1 MGLVNS
7 AQITKMMPKIILFV
21 RILVLGGLA
30 PHTSVFARREILDE
44 EPRLILHFCFFVAT
58 AAPPLPLLLLLCLL
72 IFLLSHFRISSM
84 GLHFSSHG
92 MPRFLLMRWAWA
104 RPCRRSVRFDYSY
117 AVEKFEAFCLSAQ
130 SLSLPIGFESSVFGH
145 PRYPSRQLR
154 VMRQNVNSNGNR
166 QRSPSRSPTTNFS

>member
-72 IFLLSHFRISSM
+72 IFLLSHFREETRASFFM
-84 GLHFSSHG
+84 NPL
-92 MPRFLLMRWAWA
+92 
-104 RPCRRSVRFDYSY
+104 
-117 AVEKFEAFCLSAQ
+117 
-130 SLSLPIGFESSVFGH
+130 
-145 PRYPSRQLR
+145 
-154 VMRQNVNSNGNR
+154 
-166 QRSPSRSPTTNFS
+166 